1 MNDESATQRLDG
13 ATIIAASVAI
23 VIWSSAFAGIAY
35 GLKAFTPAELSLLRF
50 LIASAVLAVPVA
62 SGLIKLPPL
71 RDWPA
76 ILALGFIGIS
86 LYQLTLGY
94 AMTRISVGAAAVVI
108 ALSPGVTSALAAF
121 RLGERISRRAIIGL
135 AVAFGGVVLITIGS
149 GRDVH
154 FEPMALFALVAV
166 LATSI
171 YFVWQKPLLART
183 TTMSFTVASI
193 FAGTLGL
200 IPFGLNLPAKIA
212 SVPHAQ
218 LWSAAYLGIVPT
230 IVGYFCW
237 NFALSRAPASKVS
250 SFMYVQPLVASAIA
264 WLCLG
269 QVPTVAT
276 GIGGL
281 LAIGGVVLTV
291 RSGRSAPTVAGIPAV
306 VAASTPMRMAAVAAA
321 PTPLRMA
328 AIAVA
333 PVVMPSRCC
342 TQS

>member
-1 MNDESATQRLDG
+1 MNAESATQRLNG
-13 ATIIAASVAI
+13 ATVFAAGLAI
-23 VIWSSAFAGIAY
+23 VLWSSSFAGIAY

-50 LIASAVLAVPVA
+50 LIASTVLAVPVA

-76 ILALGFIGIS
+76 ILALGFIGIT
-86 LYQLTLGY
+86 LYQLMLGY

-108 ALSPGVTSALAAF
+108 ALSPGVTSALAAL
-121 RLGERISRRAIIGL
+121 RLGERISRSAMVGL
-135 AVAFGGVVLITIGS
+135 VVAFAGVVLITVGA
-149 GRDVH
+149 GREFR
-154 FEPMALFALVAV
+154 FEPMTLLTLIAV

-183 TTMSFTVASI
+183 TTVSFTVASI
-193 FAGTLGL
+193 FAGTIGL
-200 IPFGLNLPAKIA
+200 IPFGLDLPAKVV

-250 SFMYVQPLVASAIA
+250 SFLYVQPLVASVIA
-264 WLCLG
+264 WFCLG
-269 QVPTVAT
+269 QVPTWATVA
-276 GIGGL
+276 GGM

-291 RSGRSAPTVAGIPAV
+291 RSARTATAAVVTAPVALVPAPARVPKVAVAVAPTV
-306 VAASTPMRMAAVAAA
+306 
-321 PTPLRMA
+321 L
-328 AIAVA
+328 
-333 PVVMPSRCC
+333 PSRCC